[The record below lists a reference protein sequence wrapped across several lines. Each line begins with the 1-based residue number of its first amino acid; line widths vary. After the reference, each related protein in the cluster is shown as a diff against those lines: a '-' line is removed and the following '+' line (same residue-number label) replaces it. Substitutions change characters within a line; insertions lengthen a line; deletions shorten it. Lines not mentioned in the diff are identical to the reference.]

1 MQESWKQHF
10 YVLFKASNCSRFIM
24 FNLKCLGLS
33 GSTTINLCSRQKLY
47 VIMALGVSSVN
58 KVLPWLQTSN
68 TLRSITFLSTYR
80 YIRILCY
87 SIALRDDSY
96 TIILIFVCRIAH
108 VSSLQSSYLLIFC
121 LHLILETYVLK
132 LDGSRLVIMVCNGKL
147 VFSLYSSDGLLMIFL
162 RLVVSCRRTWGN
174 NTLQQCF
181 LKFFAFGCWLENN
194 SSYNPSSLM

>member
-1 MQESWKQHF
+1 MQGSWKQHF

-58 KVLPWLQTSN
+58 KVLPWLRTSN
-68 TLRSITFLSTYR
+68 TVPSITFLSTYR
-80 YIRILCY
+80 YIRILWC

-121 LHLILETYVLK
+121 LHLILETYVVK
-132 LDGSRLVIMVCNGKL
+132 LDGSHLVIMVCNGKL

-162 RLVVSCRRTWGN
+162 HLVCKLLWNMRKQDITAV
-174 NTLQQCF
+174 LPKVFCF
-181 LKFFAFGCWLENN
+181 WL
-194 SSYNPSSLM
+194 LTRK